1 MIWRGAARLE
11 RVLVA
16 TGASPYLQFM
26 RSFLCLAAFLLV
38 TMTNSQAAQP
48 TKLVI
53 LGDSLTAGYGLQVA
67 QAFPARLEAALRA
80 RGHDVAVVNAG
91 VSGDT
96 AKQGLERL
104 DWSVEA
110 DTDAVIL
117 ELGANDALRGVD
129 PNETRNSLERIIVRL
144 KERKIPV
151 MLAGMLAPPNLGAS
165 YKEIFDAVYPELAQ
179 RHSIAI
185 YPFFLDG
192 VASEEAFN
200 LDDGMHPNAKGV
212 DEIVRR
218 MLPSVEE
225 FLASV
230 KD

>member
-1 MIWRGAARLE
+1 VI
-11 RVLVA
+11 
-16 TGASPYLQFM
+16 
-26 RSFLCLAAFLLV
+26 
-38 TMTNSQAAQP
+38 MTNSQAAQP

-53 LGDSLTAGYGLQVA
+53 LGDSLTAGYGLQAA
-67 QAFPARLEAALRA
+67 QAFPARLEAGLRA
-80 RGHDVAVVNAG
+80 RGHEVVVINAG

-96 AKQGLERL
+96 ARQGLERL

-110 DTDAVIL
+110 DADAVIL
-117 ELGANDALRGVD
+117 ELGANDALRGFD
-129 PNETRNSLERIIVRL
+129 PNVTRDSLEGIIVRL

-165 YKEIFDAVYPELAQ
+165 YKEIFDAIYPGLAK
-179 RHSIAI
+179 RHGITL

-192 VASEEAFN
+192 VASEAAFN
-200 LDDGMHPNAKGV
+200 LDDGIHPNAKGV

-225 FLASV
+225 FLTSV

>member
-16 TGASPYLQFM
+16 TGASPYLQSM
-26 RSFLCLAAFLLV
+26 RSVLCLAAFLLV

-67 QAFPARLEAALRA
+67 QAFPA
-80 RGHDVAVVNAG
+80 
-91 VSGDT
+91 

-110 DTDAVIL
+110 DADAVIL
-117 ELGANDALRGVD
+117 ELGANDALRGVE

-165 YKEIFDAVYPELAQ
+165 YKEIFDAVYPELAK
-179 RHSIAI
+179 RHGIAL

-192 VASEEAFN
+192 VASEQAFN

-218 MLPSVEE
+218 MLTSVEE

>member
-1 MIWRGAARLE
+1 MIWRAARRLE

-16 TGASPYLQFM
+16 TGASSYLQSM
-26 RSFLCLAAFLLV
+26 RSFLWLAAFLFGS
-38 TMTNSQAAQP
+38 MTYSQAAQP
-48 TKLVI
+48 IKLVI
-53 LGDSLTAGYGLQVA
+53 MGDSLTAGYALEAA

-110 DTDAVIL
+110 DADAVIV
-117 ELGANDALRGVD
+117 ELGANDALRGFD
-129 PNETRNSLERIIVRL
+129 PNETRNSLEGIIVRL

-165 YKEIFDAVYPELAQ
+165 YKEMFDSVYPELAR
-179 RHSIAI
+179 RHRIAF

-192 VASEEAFN
+192 VASEEALN
-200 LDDGMHPNAKGV
+200 LEDGIHPNAKGV

-225 FLASV
+225 FLATV